1 MSEVKTIVFP
11 TDFSEASLVALSWA
25 KRFAAMFDADLH
37 CVYVVQEPRVYAAF
51 DMGSVPMPSL
61 EELGNSAQSR
71 LDDFVEEHFSG
82 ATGTS
87 VAKVL
92 VGRPANEIADY
103 ADSMDAAMIIMAT
116 HGFSGVKHVL
126 LGSTTEAVQRQAS
139 CPVLSIRSE

>member
-1 MSEVKTIVFP
+1 MSEIKTIVFP
-11 TDFSEASLVALSWA
+11 TDFSEASLAALSWA

-37 CVYVVQEPRVYAAF
+37 CVYVVEEPRIYAAF
-51 DMGSVPMPSL
+51 DMASVPMPSL
-61 EELGNSAQSR
+61 EELGNNAQSR
-71 LDDFVEEHFSG
+71 LDEFVKEHFSG
-82 ATGTS
+82 ANGTA

-92 VGRPANEIADY
+92 VGRPANEIAEY

-139 CPVLSIRSE
+139 SPVLSISSG

>member
-1 MSEVKTIVFP
+1 MSEIKTIVFP
-11 TDFSEASLVALSWA
+11 TDFSEASLAALSWA
-25 KRFAAMFDADLH
+25 KRFTAILDADLH
-37 CVYVVQEPRVYAAF
+37 CVYVVQEPHIYAAF
-51 DMGSVPMPSL
+51 DISAVPIPSL
-61 EELGNSAQSR
+61 EELGNSARSQ
-71 LDDFVEEHFSG
+71 LDDLVKEHFSG

-87 VAKVL
+87 VTKVL
-92 VGRPANEIADY
+92 VGRPANEIAEY

>member
-1 MSEVKTIVFP
+1 MSEIKTIVFP
-11 TDFSEASLVALSWA
+11 TDFSEASLAALSWA

-37 CVYVVQEPRVYAAF
+37 CVYVVEEPRIYAAF

-61 EELGNSAQSR
+61 EELGNNAQSR
-71 LDDFVEEHFSG
+71 LDEFVKEHFSG
-82 ATGTS
+82 ANGTA

-92 VGRPANEIADY
+92 VGRPANEIAEY

-139 CPVLSIRSE
+139 SPVLSIRSE

>member
-1 MSEVKTIVFP
+1 MSEIQTIVFP
-11 TDFSEASLVALSWA
+11 TDFSEASLAALSWA
-25 KRFAAMFDADLH
+25 KRFAAILDAELH
-37 CVYVVQEPRVYAAF
+37 CVNVVQEPHTYAAY
-51 DMGSVPMPSL
+51 DMGTVTMPSL
-61 EELGNSAQSR
+61 EELSIGAQSQ
-71 LDDFVEEHFSG
+71 LDDFVKEHFSG
-82 ATGTS
+82 ATSTS

>member
-82 ATGTS
+82 ATGTA
-87 VAKVL
+87 VVKVL
-92 VGRPANEIADY
+92 VGRPANEIANY